1 MTPHMEQVAQQIS
14 RNVTGGQRVAPHA
27 IERIPAR
34 ELVIEFDPEPYPEV
48 PAAFD
53 EFCEI
58 TGTDGRLI
66 GFTVRPVVGH
76 DDVTARVTAT
86 VAVGAGSFE
95 GHGVNEDVVVGAI
108 EAFVAVQDNSAKRR
122 KKR

>member
-14 RNVTGGQRVAPHA
+14 RNVTGGHKVAPHP

-34 ELVIEFDPEPYPEV
+34 ELTIEFDPEPYPEV

-53 EFCEI
+53 EFCQA
-58 TGTDGRLI
+58 TGTHGSLI
-66 GFTVRPVVGH
+66 GFKVRPVTE
-76 DDVTARVTAT
+76 DEDVKARVTAT

-108 EAFVAVQDNSAKRR
+108 EAFAAAVAQAR
-122 KKR
+122 